1 MRDFLKHTFA
11 TLLGICIFL
20 GLSVG
25 GLLFLVIATA
35 SRDTGPRVKDKSVL
49 VFDLSQNITDSRPSS
64 SARELVSGA
73 LAGDEPDAITLRTVL
88 DTIDHA
94 TQDPKI
100 IALYL
105 HGSSS
110 NSASGFATLKEV
122 RKALARFKATGKKI
136 YAYDVDWREREYY
149 LASVANTI
157 AINPIGQLEI
167 NGLSSES
174 MFYAGA
180 LQKFGVG
187 VQVTR
192 VGKYKSAVEPYLLT
206 KRSPANR
213 EQTEK
218 LLGDLWGEFLA
229 ATSKDR
235 KMTVQ
240 QFQAIADSQGILNP
254 EEAQKRGLADR
265 VAYSDEISAEL
276 KTLTGEDEENKSFRQ
291 VSLKTYAKIADDRPK
306 KRNANHQ
313 VAVIYADGEIV
324 NGQGTA
330 GQVGG
335 DRLARQLRDLRLND
349 DVKAV
354 VLRVNSPGG
363 SATASEIIQRE
374 LVLTRKVKPVVV
386 SMGDVAA
393 SGGYWISTYADRIFA
408 EPNTITGSIGVF
420 GLQPNIQKI
429 ANQNGLTWD
438 VVKTGRFADSQTIS
452 RPKTPEE
459 LELVQRSVNKIYD
472 QFLTKVSD
480 SRKLQKSK
488 VAEIAQGRVWSGS
501 EAKSLGLV
509 DELGGLEDAI
519 KEAANRAKLGDDWQ
533 LEEYPK
539 TSTLEEKLLGRFL
552 GGDETKATPSDPLT
566 SELKKIQADL
576 ASLRAMNDPKG
587 VYVRLPFN
595 LRVD

>member
-1 MRDFLKHTFA
+1 MRDFLKQTFA
-11 TLLGICIFL
+11 TLLGILIFL

-25 GLLFLVIATA
+25 GLLFLIIATA
-35 SRDTGPRVKDKSVL
+35 TKDTGPQVKDKSVL
-49 VFDLSQNITDSRPSS
+49 VFDLSQNITDSRPNS
-64 SARELVSGA
+64 SARKVVSDA
-73 LAGDEPDAITLRTVL
+73 LSGSETDTISLRSVL
-88 DTIDHA
+88 DSIDHA

-105 HGSSS
+105 HGSDGN
-110 NSASGFATLKEV
+110 NSSGFATLKEV
-122 RKALARFKATGKKI
+122 RKAMTRFKAAGKKI
-136 YAYDVDWREREYY
+136 YAYDVDWKEREYY
-149 LASVANTI
+149 LASVADSI
-157 AINPIGQLEI
+157 AVNPIGQLEI

-218 LLGDLWGEFLA
+218 LLGDLWSEFLTT
-229 ATSKDR
+229 TSKDR
-235 KMTVQ
+235 KMTVPQ
-240 QFQAIADSQGILNP
+240 LQKIADTQGILNP
-254 EEAQKRGLADR
+254 EEARKSGLTDK
-265 VAYSDEISAEL
+265 VAYSDEVSAEL

-291 VSLKTYAKIADDRPK
+291 IALKTYAKIADDRPQ
-306 KRNANHQ
+306 KRNTKNQ
-313 VAVIYADGEIV
+313 IAVIYADGEIV

-335 DRLARQLRDLRLND
+335 DRLARQIRDLRLD
-349 DVKAV
+349 DEVKAV

-374 LVLTRKVKPVVV
+374 LVLARKVKPVVV

-480 SRKLQKSK
+480 SRKLQKSR
-488 VAEIAQGRVWSGS
+488 VAEIAQGRVWSGA

-509 DELGGLEDAI
+509 DELGGLEDAV
-519 KEAANRAKLGDDWQ
+519 KEAATRAKLGDDWH

-539 TSTLEEKLLGRFL
+539 KSTLEERLLGQFL
-552 GGDETKATPSDPLT
+552 GGSETKATPGDPFT
-566 SELKKIQADL
+566 SEFKKIQADL
-576 ASLRAMNDPKG
+576 ESLRAMNDPRG

>member
-1 MRDFLKHTFA
+1 M
-11 TLLGICIFL
+11 
-20 GLSVG
+20 
-25 GLLFLVIATA
+25 VIATA
-35 SRDTGPRVKDKSVL
+35 SKDTGPQVKDKSVL

-64 SARELVSGA
+64 SAREIVSGA
-73 LAGDEPDAITLRTVL
+73 LSGDENDTITLHTVL

-105 HGSSS
+105 HGSSG
-110 NSASGFATLKEV
+110 NNASGFATLKEV
-122 RKALARFKATGKKI
+122 RKALTRFKATGKKI

-157 AINPIGQLEI
+157 VVNPIGQLEI

-206 KRSPANR
+206 KRSPANK

-229 ATSKDR
+229 TTSKDR

-240 QFQAIADSQGILNP
+240 QVQKIADSQGILSP
-254 EEAQKRGLADR
+254 QEAQKNGLADK

-291 VSLKTYAKIADDRPK
+291 VTLKTYAKIAEDRPK
-306 KRNANHQ
+306 KRNAKQQ

-335 DRLARQLRDLRLND
+335 DRLARQLRDLRLD
-349 DVKAV
+349 EDVKAV

-420 GLQPNIQKI
+420 GLQPNIQKL

-459 LELVQRSVNKIYD
+459 LELVQRSVNKVYD

-509 DELGGLEDAI
+509 DELGGLEDAV

-539 TSTLEEKLLGRFL
+539 TSTLEEQLLGRFFK
-552 GGDETKATPSDPLT
+552 GEETRATPSDPLT
-566 SELKKIQADL
+566 SEFKKIQADL
-576 ASLRAMNDPKG
+576 ASLRAMNDPRG

-595 LRVD
+595 LRAD

>member
-1 MRDFLKHTFA
+1 MRGFLKQTFA
-11 TLLGICIFL
+11 TLLGIFIFL

-25 GLLFLVIATA
+25 GLLFLIIATA
-35 SRDTGPRVKDKSVL
+35 TKDTGPQVKDKSVL
-49 VFDLSQNITDSRPSS
+49 VFDLSQNITDSRPNS
-64 SARELVSGA
+64 SAREVVTDALSGSET
-73 LAGDEPDAITLRTVL
+73 DTISLRSVL
-88 DTIDHA
+88 DTIDYA

-105 HGSSS
+105 HGSDGNSS
-110 NSASGFATLKEV
+110 SGFATLKEV
-122 RKALARFKATGKKI
+122 RKAMTRFKAAGKKI
-136 YAYDVDWREREYY
+136 YAYDVDWKEREYY
-149 LASVANTI
+149 LASVADSI
-157 AINPIGQLEI
+157 AVNPIGQLEI
-167 NGLSSES
+167 NGLSSEG

-206 KRSPANR
+206 KRSPANK

-218 LLGDLWGEFLA
+218 LLGDLWSEFLTT
-229 ATSKDR
+229 TSKDR
-235 KMTVQ
+235 KMTVPQ
-240 QFQAIADSQGILNP
+240 LQKIADTQGILNP
-254 EEAQKRGLADR
+254 EEARKSGLTDK
-265 VAYSDEISAEL
+265 VAYSDEVSAEL

-291 VSLKTYAKIADDRPK
+291 IALKTYAKIADDRPK
-306 KRNANHQ
+306 KRDAKNQ
-313 VAVIYADGEIV
+313 IAVIYADGEIV

-335 DRLARQLRDLRLND
+335 DRLARQIRDLRLD
-349 DVKAV
+349 DEVKAV

-374 LVLTRKVKPVVV
+374 LVLARKVKPVVV

-480 SRKLQKSK
+480 SRKLQKSR
-488 VAEIAQGRVWSGS
+488 VAEIAQGRVWSGA

-509 DELGGLEDAI
+509 DELGGLEDAV
-519 KEAANRAKLGDDWQ
+519 KEAATRAKLGDDWH

-539 TSTLEEKLLGRFL
+539 KSTLEEKLLGQFL
-552 GGDETKATPSDPLT
+552 GGSETKATPSDPFT
-566 SELKKIQADL
+566 SEFKRIQADL
-576 ASLRAMNDPKG
+576 ESLRAMNDPRG